1 MNASRQDAWTEDED
15 IVLAETVIRYIRE
28 GKTQLEAF
36 KDVARQLSRTSAAC
50 GFRWNATIRK
60 HYQHAIQLAKDERK
74 QQNRKDIYQDKILEG
89 NSKETIQTAISL
101 LEQMKLSLSEE
112 GKDRILR
119 EDQDK
124 QVADLKIENEK
135 LKKKILRYEHAWEE
149 MGKLWTWVN
158 AES

>member
-1 MNASRQDAWTEDED
+1 MNASRQDAWTKDED
-15 IVLAETVIRYIRE
+15 IVLAETVLRYIRE

-36 KDVARQLSRTSAAC
+36 KDVAKQLSRTSAAC

-60 HYQHAIQLAKDERK
+60 HYQNAIQLAKDERK
-74 QQNRKDIYQDKILEG
+74 QQNRKDIYQDNLHEG

-112 GKDRILR
+112 GKERIYR

-124 QVADLKIENEK
+124 QVTALKLENEK
-135 LKKKILRYEHAWEE
+135 LKEKLVRYEHAWEE
-149 MGKLWTWVN
+149 MGKLWAWVN
-158 AES
+158 AEA